1 MSEPLA
7 ASLFPAA
14 NDVSPDQAAFYE
26 SVVVPRYSSLI
37 SQGLLAAVPAGSR
50 ARVLDVGCGT
60 GTPSLSL
67 VRRLGEGGQ
76 VIGVDPSTAMLDI
89 ARARALDELGRRVF
103 YKRERAEQLKFGDE
117 VFDLVVSALT
127 FSKLNDYA
135 TALREMGRVLRTG
148 GQLLLAEASAGTFA
162 ELTDV
167 LRETLVQK
175 DRDDLLPL
183 LDGTASLFPSEETLR
198 TALESAGFS
207 SVRCSTESFKIP
219 FRNAEEVFAD
229 GLANAVYL
237 QELAAHAELQLAV
250 PDLSVLAVQ
259 ALNLYH
265 AYGPVSLTVN
275 ATIVSALR

>member
-7 ASLFPAA
+7 ASLFPPA
-14 NDVSPDQAAFYE
+14 NDVTPDQAAFYE
-26 SVVVPRYSSLI
+26 SVVVPRYASLI

-76 VIGVDPSTAMLDI
+76 VIGVDPSNAMLDI

-135 TALREMGRVLRTG
+135 TALREMGRVLRSG

-175 DRDDLLPL
+175 DRDGLLPL

-198 TALESAGFS
+198 TALEGAGFS
-207 SVRCSTESFKIP
+207 NVRCSTESFKIP
-219 FRNAEEVFAD
+219 FRNAEEVFSD

-250 PDLSVLAVQ
+250 PDLSALAVQ

>member
-7 ASLFPAA
+7 ASLFPPA
-14 NDVSPDQAAFYE
+14 NDVTPDQAAFYE
-26 SVVVPRYSSLI
+26 SVVVPRYASLI

-76 VIGVDPSTAMLDI
+76 VIGVDPSNAMLDI

-135 TALREMGRVLRTG
+135 TALREMGRVLRSG

-198 TALESAGFS
+198 TALEGAGFS
-207 SVRCSTESFKIP
+207 NVRCSTESFKIP
-219 FRNAEEVFAD
+219 FRNAEEVFSD

-250 PDLSVLAVQ
+250 PDLSALAVQ